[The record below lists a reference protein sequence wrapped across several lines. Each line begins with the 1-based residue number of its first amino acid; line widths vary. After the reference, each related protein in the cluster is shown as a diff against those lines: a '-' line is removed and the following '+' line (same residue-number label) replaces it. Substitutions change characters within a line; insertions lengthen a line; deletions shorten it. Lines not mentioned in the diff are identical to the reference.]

1 MLKNHISRIAG
12 LMHSNRNGW
21 LAAASLALILSSLLA
36 AGGTGIKRS
45 QSPSTASSPSMTDH
59 MIHVLHGAFWR
70 TDGGF
75 VSTIRIKNVLVV
87 APIQVTPTLFMA
99 DGTPYPL
106 AAVTVP
112 ISGVAT
118 VNINDA
124 LASAP
129 QAIAAHISEFGSLML
144 LYSYPTPGHL
154 VATLAAIDAPR
165 SLSFVYM
172 INEPMPMPEDNTLKV
187 LEGLW
192 WKHDSGV
199 QGAISLSNTTDQQ
212 RTATLRATQEPG
224 ESDERQVELAPHS
237 TQVLRLEQ
245 FSRETSDNDNRA
257 GGIRVEYKGPE
268 GAVMVTGS
276 LANESEGYSAN
287 MPFWPHDQTRS
298 PKKIDIGSAGIMV
311 GKPDPMVMPGLPTDT
326 KFIPYL
332 ALRNTTPAP
341 LDVAL
346 RLNYMPSMA
355 GAIPVNRDLPTQRLR
370 PFEARKVDLEPMLRA
385 AGLRSFNGSINLFI
399 SYTGR
404 GGDLILANG
413 SVDQSATY
421 VFEVRPQG
429 IGESIGRISGYWSVA
444 NGNDAMFSLWNPTD
458 TPQDIVAT
466 LYYGDGSGTYHL
478 PVHLAPQ
485 ASAMIDVA
493 MLITEMKPDGD
504 GNVIPSSIREGSAS
518 FDSGDHDSS
527 APDGKKRVTTVIAG
541 GLFNTANATCGMLCT
556 YCNGYNNWIILPEL
570 IGPIG
575 WTATASAHAT
585 DSYGNDQTLSGGSW
599 SSSNSG
605 IMSVGSYGGVQGISV
620 GQVSIDDFIPNVIVY
635 QGNFC
640 VSDSMPDNCP
650 QANIN
655 PSGPGT
661 VVTAAISQRSSG
673 TVSSDDAASA
683 NYQTKV
689 GTMNLGNII
698 ETGTLQGCG
707 VGAETIGTIA
717 PSSYTGKVII
727 HRVIVDQ
734 GLYINSTDAG
744 GEAPP
749 NSDDT
754 SFPEFQDQDPQ
765 SGGSAGKVYD
775 LDAPSLHPPGV
786 DGNIYRYRT
795 NFSIDATL
803 PDGTVISPSYGYFFY
818 VRMSCQQLGP
828 GYAFI
833 NDVPGDNQIGLGT
846 TKTTWNLQ

>member
-1 MLKNHISRIAG
+1 
-12 LMHSNRNGW
+12 
-21 LAAASLALILSSLLA
+21 
-36 AGGTGIKRS
+36 
-45 QSPSTASSPSMTDH
+45 
-59 MIHVLHGAFWR
+59 
-70 TDGGF
+70 
-75 VSTIRIKNVLVV
+75 
-87 APIQVTPTLFMA
+87 
-99 DGTPYPL
+99 
-106 AAVTVP
+106 
-112 ISGVAT
+112 
-118 VNINDA
+118 
-124 LASAP
+124 
-129 QAIAAHISEFGSLML
+129 
-144 LYSYPTPGHL
+144 
-154 VATLAAIDAPR
+154 
-165 SLSFVYM
+165 
-172 INEPMPMPEDNTLKV
+172 
-187 LEGLW
+187 
-192 WKHDSGV
+192 
-199 QGAISLSNTTDQQ
+199 
-212 RTATLRATQEPG
+212 
-224 ESDERQVELAPHS
+224 
-237 TQVLRLEQ
+237 LEQ
-245 FSRETSDNDNRA
+245 FSREASDNDNRA

-332 ALRNTTPAP
+332 TLRNTTPAP

-399 SYTGR
+399 SSTGR

-466 LYYGDGSGTYHL
+466 VYYGDGSGTYHL

-493 MLITEMKPDGD
+493 MLIAEKKPDAD

-518 FDSGDHDSS
+518 FDSGGHDSS

-556 YCNGYNNWIILPEL
+556 YCNGYNNWIILPDL

-599 SSSNSG
+599 SSTNSG
-605 IMSVGSYGGVQGISV
+605 IMSVGSYGGVQGISA
-620 GQVSIDDFIPNVIVY
+620 GQVSIDDFIPNVIVF

-650 QANIN
+650 QANIT

-661 VVTAAISQRSSG
+661 VQIPSF
-673 TVSSDDAASA
+673 
-683 NYQTKV
+683 
-689 GTMNLGNII
+689 
-698 ETGTLQGCG
+698 LQ
-707 VGAETIGTIA
+707 V
-717 PSSYTGKVII
+717 V
-727 HRVIVDQ
+727 
-734 GLYINSTDAG
+734 
-744 GEAPP
+744 
-749 NSDDT
+749 
-754 SFPEFQDQDPQ
+754 
-765 SGGSAGKVYD
+765 
-775 LDAPSLHPPGV
+775 
-786 DGNIYRYRT
+786 RT
-795 NFSIDATL
+795 TT
-803 PDGTVISPSYGYFFY
+803 DGTVCLGLACETDITYRVLDQNESPINQSGMTVAESVTVSNNTCNVTIQDAATWSTDPTGTMTQPDVLRMCCPQGATCGLTTNQTFTVNGYG
-818 VRMSCQQLGP
+818 VQILNNAKTVVGSHNVITTSCTNGQGSC
-828 GYAFI
+828 AT
-833 NDVPGDNQIGLGT
+833 VQIT
-846 TKTTWNLQ
+846 P

>member
-1 MLKNHISRIAG
+1 MEARQRSAG
-12 LMHSNRNGW
+12 RH
-21 LAAASLALILSSLLA
+21 
-36 AGGTGIKRS
+36 
-45 QSPSTASSPSMTDH
+45 Q
-59 MIHVLHGAFWR
+59 
-70 TDGGF
+70 
-75 VSTIRIKNVLVV
+75 
-87 APIQVTPTLFMA
+87 
-99 DGTPYPL
+99 
-106 AAVTVP
+106 
-112 ISGVAT
+112 
-118 VNINDA
+118 
-124 LASAP
+124 
-129 QAIAAHISEFGSLML
+129 
-144 LYSYPTPGHL
+144 
-154 VATLAAIDAPR
+154 
-165 SLSFVYM
+165 
-172 INEPMPMPEDNTLKV
+172 
-187 LEGLW
+187 
-192 WKHDSGV
+192 
-199 QGAISLSNTTDQQ
+199 LSNTTDQQ
-212 RTATLRATQEPG
+212 RTATLRATREPG
-224 ESDERQVELAPHS
+224 ESDERQVELAPHT
-237 TQVLRLEQ
+237 TQVLALEQ
-245 FSRETSDNDNRA
+245 FSREASDNDNRA

-298 PKKIDIGSAGIMV
+298 PSKKIDIGSAGIMV

-332 ALRNTTPAP
+332 TLRNTTPAP

-399 SYTGR
+399 SSTGR

-466 LYYGDGSGTYHL
+466 VYYGDGSGTYHL

-493 MLITEMKPDGD
+493 MLIAEKKPDAD

-518 FDSGDHDSS
+518 FDSGGHDSS

-556 YCNGYNNWIILPEL
+556 YCNGYNNWIILPDL

-605 IMSVGSYGGVQGISV
+605 IMSVGPYGGVQGISA
-620 GQVSIDDFIPNVIVY
+620 GQVSIDDFIPNVIVF

-640 VSDSMPDNCP
+640 VSDNMPDNCP

-661 VVTAAISQRSSG
+661 VTPTVTIDSFEPNPIPGGTTSNAHITVTPSTNINLAITKSG
-673 TVSSDDAASA
+673 T
-683 NYQTKV
+683 
-689 GTMNLGNII
+689 GTATFGTSGN
-698 ETGTLQGCG
+698 TTLQIPETTTVNILGG
-707 VGAETIGTIA
+707 TESNGTADLTLTASYGGSLLDSVPFSVTTGACTLANTGHGGSA
-717 PSSYTGKVII
+717 LLRCPSAVSVYDTYNISEFCDTCQFSCTPI
-727 HRVIVDQ
+727 F
-734 GLYINSTDAG
+734 TAG
-744 GEAPP
+744 
-749 NSDDT
+749 DT
-754 SFPEFQDQDPQ
+754 SFTPGNCA
-765 SGGSAGKVYD
+765 SVYGGLRGAGNRT
-775 LDAPSLHPPGV
+775 LTSTQTGNFAPNDCNVHNLQIKTIV
-786 DGNIYRYRT
+786 RNW
-795 NFSIDATL
+795 
-803 PDGTVISPSYGYFFY
+803 DGTVTTSYVGGTFGLKCDANGSPA
-818 VRMSCQQLGP
+818 C
-828 GYAFI
+828 
-833 NDVPGDNQIGLGT
+833 N
-846 TKTTWNLQ
+846 